1 MITNSEKKRRRLP
14 PKFVSPFLP
23 CNVAVN
29 RSSVPR
35 EAATLRILIMRV
47 GAYGDIL
54 MGTPL
59 LAALRRAYPN
69 AHLTWMVEH
78 SQVEAIDAN
87 PYIDELIVWDGS
99 YWKRMVR
106 LGLYPAWIVRGLRFA
121 RNLHA
126 CHYDVFISF
135 QPEEWP
141 LLVRGVGAQTSIGVF
156 DTFRRYYRARR
167 TSRNTRLYTHAYAH
181 PHLPAHRIDQYL
193 LALDALG
200 LPSLVPKTMSMGFTA
215 QDKDDAQEFLRRAGC
230 ADTNEVIVLAP
241 MTTWPSKC
249 WPAERYA
256 QLGDLL
262 ARRAGRR
269 IVLVGAGRERDT
281 VAAIAA
287 QMSTP
292 PIIAA
297 GDLSFRQMAALL
309 ARAQLVVSGDT
320 GPMHVAAAVGTPFI
334 ALFGPTSAAWYGP
347 QEARGVALSHLV
359 PCGPCD
365 QKFCPNTNGDYLRC
379 LRLITVDE
387 AWQAAERLLTPT
399 ASTL

>member
-1 MITNSEKKRRRLP
+1 MTNNSEKKRRRLP
-14 PKFVSPFLP
+14 PQFAAPLTP
-23 CNVAVN
+23 CNMAVD
-29 RSSVPR
+29 RCSVPH
-35 EAATLRILIMRV
+35 EAATHRILIMRV

-59 LAALRRAYPN
+59 LAALRSAYPD

-78 SQVEAIDAN
+78 SQVQAIDAN
-87 PYIDELIVWDGS
+87 PYVDALIVWDGS

-106 LGLYPAWIVRGLRFA
+106 LGLYPAWLVRALRFQRELRA
-121 RNLHA
+121 HQ
-126 CHYDVFISF
+126 YDVFISF

-141 LLVRGVGAQTSIGVF
+141 LLVRGVGAPIAIGVF
-156 DTFRRYYRARR
+156 DTFRRYYRARH
-167 TSRNTRLYTHAYAH
+167 TSRHTRLYTHAYAY

-193 LALDALG
+193 LALEALG
-200 LPSLVPKTMSMGFTA
+200 LPSSAPKSLCMGFTA
-215 QDKDDAQEFLRRAGC
+215 QDRDDAREFLQQAGC
-230 ADTNEVIVLAP
+230 AEADEVIVLAP

-256 QLGDLL
+256 ELGSLL
-262 ARRAGRR
+262 ARREGCR
-269 IVLVGAGRERDT
+269 IVLIGAGREREA

-287 QMSTP
+287 KMAAP
-292 PIIAA
+292 PIVAA

-320 GPMHVAAAVGTPFI
+320 GPMHVAAGVGTPFV

-365 QKFCPNTNGDYLRC
+365 QKFCLNTGDDALRC
-379 LRLITVDE
+379 MKLITVDE
-387 AWQAAERLLTPT
+387 AWAAAERLLAP
-399 ASTL
+399 AVSAA